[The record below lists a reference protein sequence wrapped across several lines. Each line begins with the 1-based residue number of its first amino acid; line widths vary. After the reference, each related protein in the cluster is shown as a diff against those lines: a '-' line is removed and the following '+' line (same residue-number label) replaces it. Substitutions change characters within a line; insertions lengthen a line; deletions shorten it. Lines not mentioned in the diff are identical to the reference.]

1 MSQLA
6 QLSAAEIEERFHIVG
21 RRPVAFLLA
30 GFARSGEQFSVQ
42 FGDDVFL
49 TTLLA
54 ALPEKGR
61 LIIDCSGSPDLNRR
75 FMASR
80 RAVFTGR
87 PGGIHVQF
95 TSGPAAEMLFG
106 GAQAFALDLP
116 EFVLRLQRREAFRIE
131 TPRARPLPFFGRLPG
146 GGLLDLPAHDIS
158 VAGIGLAGANL
169 PDGISLGLRLPN
181 SRFAL
186 PEGEKD
192 LFFSATVRHLTEQA
206 SRSGQRQWRVGIQ
219 FEDLP
224 AVGQNRIQRYI
235 DKVER
240 ERRELS

>member
-1 MSQLA
+1 MTQIA
-6 QLSAAEIEERFHIVG
+6 QLSAAEIEARFHIVG
-21 RRPVAFLLA
+21 KRPVAFLLA
-30 GFARSGEQFSVQ
+30 GFARSGDQFSVQ

-61 LIIDCSGSPDLNRR
+61 LIIDCSGSPELNRR
-75 FMASR
+75 FLASR

-87 PGGIHVQF
+87 PGGVHVQF
-95 TSGPAAEMLFG
+95 TSGPAVEMLFA

-116 EFVLRLQRREAFRIE
+116 AFVLRLQRRESFRIE
-131 TPRARPLPFFGRLPG
+131 TPRARPLPFFARLPDG
-146 GGLLDLPAHDIS
+146 GRLDLPAHDIS
-158 VAGIGLAGANL
+158 VAGIGLTGSNL
-169 PDGISLGLRLPN
+169 PEGISLGLCLPN
-181 SRFAL
+181 SRFSL
-186 PEGEKD
+186 PEDEKD

-206 SRSGQRQWRVGIQ
+206 SRSGLRQWRVGIQ

-224 AVGQNRIQRYI
+224 AVEQNRIQRYI
-235 DKVER
+235 DRVER